1 MTARKR
7 PNTLLPLLRAGSP
20 PLLLKHMTDPLG
32 PSHSFQ
38 RILSRQ
44 REFSSRAFGP
54 GKRTQGLIR
63 HIEEECV
70 EVQDSGH
77 DISECVDVLI
87 LALDLCWRSGA
98 DLATI
103 ELALHAK
110 MTKNEARKWPPVG
123 SVGECDKINHVK
135 EATDA

>member
-1 MTARKR
+1 MSA
-7 PNTLLPLLRAGSP
+7 
-20 PLLLKHMTDPLG
+20 DPFG

-44 REFSSRAFGP
+44 RKFSQRAFGSY
-54 GKRTQGLIR
+54 KRTQGIIR

-77 DISECVDVLI
+77 DLRECVDVLI

-98 DLATI
+98 SNEDI

-110 MTKNEARKWPPVG
+110 MSKNEARKWPPVG
-123 SVGECDKINHVK
+123 SVPDSEKINHVRDE

>member
-1 MTARKR
+1 MTNEPFGATHTFR
-7 PNTLLPLLRAGSP
+7 
-20 PLLLKHMTDPLG
+20 
-32 PSHSFQ
+32 

-44 REFSSRAFGP
+44 REFSSRAFGNY
-54 GKRTQGLIR
+54 KRTQGIIR

-77 DISECVDVLI
+77 DLSECVDVLI

-98 DLATI
+98 SLVDV

-110 MTKNEARKWPPVG
+110 MTKNEGRTWPPVG
-123 SVGECDKINHVK
+123 SVRDDAKINHVR